1 MTTAQK
7 VIKYIAT
14 AFAVFLIITI
24 ISLILSG
31 SYALLSAFGLIH
43 TNKNIITDDL
53 KVISSEVNEVSTLKI
68 DLACTNLDIK
78 TGNSFKVE
86 TNNSKIT
93 FEEKDGSVK
102 IKEENRNWLNNNNSE
117 SNLIIYIPEDM
128 IDIDETKI
136 ETGAGK
142 INIENLNTQSLYLEL
157 GAGDVYLENVIA
169 TGDTKID
176 GGVGKTE
183 LKSCEI
189 NNLKANLGMGEFV
202 FNGKLIGKSEIDSG
216 VGAINIKLME
226 KKENYTI
233 EVDKGLGNVTL
244 DGQKL
249 EIDRVYGTGK
259 NYLDIDGGIG
269 SIKIDF
275 DSVK

>member
-78 TGNSFKVE
+78 KGNSFKVE

-142 INIENLNTQSLYLEL
+142 INIKNLNTQSLYLAL
-157 GAGDVYLENVIA
+157 GAGDVHMENVIA

-275 DSVK
+275 KEE

>member
-78 TGNSFKVE
+78 AGDSFKVE
-86 TNNSKIT
+86 TNNSKIA

-142 INIENLNTQSLYLEL
+142 INIENLNTQSLCLEL
-157 GAGDVYLENVIA
+157 GAGDVYLENVTA

-216 VGAINIKLME
+216 VGAINIKLMD

-249 EIDRVYGTGK
+249 EMDRVYGTGK

-275 DSVK
+275 KEE

>member
-157 GAGDVYLENVIA
+157 GAGDVYLENVIE

-275 DSVK
+275 KEE

>member
-216 VGAINIKLME
+216 VGEINIKLME

-275 DSVK
+275 KEE